1 MEQVFAPH
9 NQIRFKVQV
18 VTQGGYLVGS
28 NAIAPQGSQVLFLQQ
43 TGSVT
48 SVTDLWTLVPDITGS
63 AIPTIS
69 AESSFN
75 RRKTRVTT
83 GSGDSPR
90 ACLT

>member
-1 MEQVFAPH
+1 MRRQKKQRTKAEKRAQKKEAKRVA
-9 NQIRFKVQV
+9 KE
-18 VTQGGYLVGS
+18 
-28 NAIAPQGSQVLFLQQ
+28 A
-43 TGSVT
+43 
-48 SVTDLWTLVPDITGS
+48 DITGS

-90 ACLT
+90 AC